1 MQSGTIRCNTQTKRS
16 NRYRKLL
23 LVPTTQNEDDDHFYT
38 PLGWD
43 QSPICTRCALS
54 VIPFAGDKGAVH
66 IKHNL
71 IQGITILYMSTT
83 IICGTSQDPDADD
96 RSILYTTPAQA
107 QVAMVMTSVGY
118 LIKLLSCPQLL
129 QTHFSNSFRSQS
141 PSFFNRKH
149 ASKSRH

>member
-54 VIPFAGDKGAVH
+54 VIPFAGDKGAMH
-66 IKHNL
+66 INFVYYPTAGPSRNGYDVGRL
-71 IQGITILYMSTT
+71 FNQAAQLSSTSPNSLLKLVSVPKS
-83 IICGTSQDPDADD
+83 II
-96 RSILYTTPAQA
+96 
-107 QVAMVMTSVGY
+107 
-118 LIKLLSCPQLL
+118 
-129 QTHFSNSFRSQS
+129 F
-141 PSFFNRKH
+141 
-149 ASKSRH
+149 